1 MRQYN
6 YLHLI
11 LGLISFQWFMFPF
24 QIKHLLNALA
34 CNLILNVRRGGYIQR
49 SFIVSCLV
57 RITSH
62 YPFTVYFCLQGLR
75 DSRGVCGA
83 GRCVLYLPR
92 STPRSYSLPLLRQGR
107 FRTSP
112 CQRSGSHGS
121 AASLVLQGLPA
132 HSPHAAYV
140 SCPDPA
146 EKEERQHAENQQ
158 IESEILKIVQIIFY
172 DIYMP
177 LLMLYIIRRLLNRKG
192 FFNIY
197 NKVIYFT
204 HLIL

>member
-34 CNLILNVRRGGYIQR
+34 CNLILDVRRGWKYSEELHCVLSGQNYKSLSFHCIFLPAGTQR
-49 SFIVSCLV
+49 LTGHCS
-57 RITSH
+57 
-62 YPFTVYFCLQGLR
+62 
-75 DSRGVCGA
+75 VCGA

-140 SCPDPA
+140 PCPDPA
-146 EKEERQHAENQQ
+146 EKEARQHAENQQ
-158 IESEILKIVQIIFY
+158 IESES
-172 DIYMP
+172 
-177 LLMLYIIRRLLNRKG
+177 
-192 FFNIY
+192 
-197 NKVIYFT
+197 
-204 HLIL
+204 